1 MATQLPKTEGCLAEG
16 GSVDLWFYRGER
28 PSRSVPRERREP
40 QAGPASCLSNSAS
53 KEQDASGD
61 GVSLP
66 EHQYGEVR

>member
-1 MATQLPKTEGCLAEG
+1 M
-16 GSVDLWFYRGER
+16 DLWFYRGER